1 MLTEMPVLDLYIS
14 RGLNKQLQMGE
25 RGTAMT
31 YVSGKVDNLVGNQL
45 LQLKPMAG
53 EWQENG
59 FP

>member
-1 MLTEMPVLDLYIS
+1 MPVLDLYIS

-25 RGTAMT
+25 CGTAMT